1 MCEKKKDGRGRYLG
15 IRIFTDFFVVDFGYN
30 FILGIEISDSFR
42 SLNKF
47 NRISHIQTKTDVFE
61 LHFPMR
67 FFLFKDVDFGGLIIL
82 AFPIISQ

>member
-1 MCEKKKDGRGRYLG
+1 MCEKKKNGRGRYLGIRYLG

-67 FFLFKDVDFGGLIIL
+67 FLCFCLKMSIL
-82 AFPIISQ
+82 GD

>member
-1 MCEKKKDGRGRYLG
+1 MIDLQYVRKEKSRNSDIYG
-15 IRIFTDFFVVDFGYN
+15 FFVVDFGYN

>member
-1 MCEKKKDGRGRYLG
+1 MCEKKNLG

-47 NRISHIQTKTDVFE
+47 NKISHIQTKTDVFE